1 LNEWRL
7 IDAELDAVEVVSAE
21 LIGGADLDN
30 TELADSST
38 RGA

>member
-1 LNEWRL
+1 MRSSTRGV
-7 IDAELDAVEVVSAE
+7 ELDAVEVASAE

-30 TELADSST
+30 TEFAGSST